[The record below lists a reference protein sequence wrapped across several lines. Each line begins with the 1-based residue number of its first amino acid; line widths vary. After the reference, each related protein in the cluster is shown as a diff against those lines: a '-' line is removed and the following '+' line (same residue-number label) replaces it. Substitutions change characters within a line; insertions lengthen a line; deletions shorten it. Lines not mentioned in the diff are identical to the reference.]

1 MISKNLHDLI
11 DLLCDSLSTAKTG
24 TDGKKTCIIE
34 LKKLPQVYQE
44 ELIEFVSE
52 EVDAGGLS
60 CEDDNYHIISIDDSI
75 WNVWVDEDIDSG
87 SFTPRGIVAIV
98 DDETEKYAIIDLLT
112 DVAHSLYALNK

>member
-1 MISKNLHDLI
+1 M
-11 DLLCDSLSTAKTG
+11 
-24 TDGKKTCIIE
+24 KK

-60 CEDDNYHIISIDDSI
+60 CEDDNYHIISIDYSI